1 MLPHRV
7 RSLSALL
14 ATASL
19 TTVATTVSAT
29 AAIATANTATTTN
42 TAPPFPSEY
51 LGTTDLSRIAAT
63 PGTNEQ
69 EANKQGVD
77 KRGEAPSFG
86 GISGLERLPGTP
98 ENTANNTAEYL
109 ALSDDSAEHGPSRAY
124 HLAIPTEPHSSDSTE
139 PALAD
144 TITLR
149 DTAGQPYA
157 PRAVDPESV
166 RLLPSGNL
174 AWTSEGWAKDGDFR
188 PPAVIISDASGREL
202 SRLKVPAYHAP
213 NPEGTAGIRHNKAN
227 EGLALVSE
235 DVVMTANE
243 GALVQDGPMNTAEQG
258 MRVRLTQYSVSTG
271 EPLAEYALE
280 VGALYPGARD
290 RGISEIIAGDDGSF
304 YVIERGYVAGEG
316 NRGEIYR
323 VTLDGA
329 TNVLG
334 QEQLTGAEIPVRK
347 ELVFDF
353 SALPEHP
360 DNIEAL
366 AWAPRL
372 SDGRAQLLV
381 LSDDNFSD
389 KQRTLLHRIALGT
402 PQQEAVRH
410 NTDQ

>member
-1 MLPHRV
+1 MLRTMLSHRV

-14 ATASL
+14 AAASL
-19 TTVATTVSAT
+19 TIAT
-29 AAIATANTATTTN
+29 AAIIPAHGSTGATSTTST
-42 TAPPFPSEY
+42 TPPAPFPSEY
-51 LGTTDLSRIAAT
+51 LGTTDLSHIAAA
-63 PGTNEQ
+63 P
-69 EANKQGVD
+69 GVD
-77 KRGEAPSFG
+77 KHSEEPPFG
-86 GISGLERLPGTP
+86 GISGLERLPGGAD
-98 ENTANNTAEYL
+98 NAAEYL

-124 HLAIPTEPHSSDSTE
+124 LLAIPTEPHSTQ
-139 PALAD
+139 PTLTG

-157 PRAVDPESV
+157 PQAVDPESV
-166 RLLPSGNL
+166 RLLPNGNL
-174 AWTSEGWAKDGDFR
+174 AWTSEGWAKDGDFHS
-188 PPAVIISDASGREL
+188 PAVIISDASGWEL

-213 NPEGTAGIRHNKAN
+213 NPEGTVGVRHNKAN
-227 EGLALVSE
+227 EGLAVVSE

-243 GALVQDGPMNTAEQG
+243 GALAQDGPMNTAERG

-271 EPLAEYALE
+271 EPVAEYALE

-334 QEQLTGAEIPVRK
+334 EERLSGAEVPARK

-372 SDGRAQLLV
+372 HDGRAQLLV
-381 LSDDNFSD
+381 MSDDNFSD
-389 KQRTLLHRIALGT
+389 KQRTLLHRIALG
-402 PQQEAVRH
+402 PRE
-410 NTDQ
+410 